1 MAHLPFSPRKRRTR
15 QHVIA
20 AQSVNYV
27 ERFIVD
33 EGHVAQRQE
42 SDYGYDL
49 FLITYDERG
58 YVEPGGVY
66 LQLKASENLARSG
79 TDWCYDVDVRDYNLW
94 MAELMPVLLILFDA
108 SRRKAYWL
116 DFQHYFVEFPNRR
129 PKWGAKTVRVRI
141 PDRQS
146 LNHRSIRRMRADKEN
161 YMIQLKGGARHD

>member
-49 FLITYDERG
+49 VLGTFDERG
-58 YVEPGGVY
+58 YVEPGVVY
-66 LQLKASENLARSG
+66 LQVKASETLVPLREVFVF
-79 TDWCYDVDVRDYNLW
+79 DLDIRDYNLW
-94 MAELMPVLLILFDA
+94 MAERMPTVLILFDA
-108 SRRKAYWL
+108 SRRRAFWSHV
-116 DFQHYFVEFPNRR
+116 QHYFQENPSRSPR
-129 PKWGAKTVRVRI
+129 KGAKTVRIRI
-141 PDRQS
+141 PCHQT
-146 LNHRSIRRMRADKEN
+146 LNRRAIARMRSIKQTILDEDRGIFYHA
-161 YMIQLKGGARHD
+161 